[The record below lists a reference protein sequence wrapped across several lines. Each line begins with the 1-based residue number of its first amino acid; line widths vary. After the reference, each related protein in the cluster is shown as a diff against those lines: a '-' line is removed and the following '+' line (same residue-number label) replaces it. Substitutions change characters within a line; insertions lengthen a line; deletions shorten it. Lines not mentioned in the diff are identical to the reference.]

1 MKVEAPDLDTAQ
13 AMQITAAGTA
23 TNRLQQLPVGWGQSL
38 QNELAAIDLGAEA
51 DQISASNTGSVL
63 NALANRLQV
72 ASPEFAQQP
81 REQIVARL
89 RSELLAQSSVVSE
102 SGTDGLTQKLQTAVQ
117 NMAQEAGVDVDVK
130 VAFADFPERPANQL
144 HETTARVANVVADE
158 NRQPLQ
164 QREKLATEA
173 VKVDLSKAAQGLNV
187 DNTGK
192 QPANPVEVNTANE
205 SVTKVLNDKVADVA
219 QTKHRH
225 VDAESIQGKVRVEE
239 NTARAEQIVGKEAEN
254 QVAMVE
260 ANRQQALEKSN
271 GMAQQGIEES
281 TSKQANSALDAQF
294 DAELTVQ
301 AEVKTEEAKFEQE
314 IKASEQHAVQTHQLA
329 QDELVIEEE
338 LTDEAV
344 VASVGFV
351 ADQVVQ
357 KLQGKAADKVD
368 EGKLADEAESVQQV
382 EEITHVAA
390 LHAGQA
396 TASAQAN
403 VQVQT
408 AANVGAQTSAA
419 ASVSPQAN
427 SQANVQA
434 NANATMNASG
444 STGNLAGQS
453 GQSAGQNGQGA
464 QSSGQNNGQSA
475 GQALQNMNT
484 AGSEQRRD
492 IEMGAR
498 QQAQTRAAD
507 EALQKAN
514 ALSSGSVDSVTGER
528 RATLPPSMQ
537 SIPLPVRHPQWG
549 QALGQRVNYMINS
562 QVQQA
567 HITLNPEKLGPIQ
580 IKLHF
585 DREQQV
591 QVSVLAQHGAT
602 RDAIDA
608 SIPRL
613 REMLEQQGINLASV
627 DVETGESF
635 AEQQAQ
641 QDEETNSATMTATDG
656 KGSSTVEEE
665 QSVTTVASDSLVD
678 YYA

>member
-1 MKVEAPDLDTAQ
+1 MLALEQTQDRSTIIAALQVGNQTEAEQGQELPLEGQKSPFAQFLDYLKSQSVASDNSSTKLTANAVMTEQVDVGEQHSISAGLERLLNTKLAVAEDGDVEDEIALHSRLKDVFRDLQGYTATSAMKVEAPDLDTAQ

-23 TNRLQQLPVGWGQSL
+23 TNRLQQLPAGWGQSL
-38 QNELAAIDLGAEA
+38 QNELAAMDLGAEA
-51 DQISASNTGSVL
+51 DQNSASNTGSVL

-72 ASPEFAQQP
+72 AYPEFAQQP

-102 SGTDGLTQKLQTAVQ
+102 SETDELTQKLQTAVQ

-130 VAFADFPERPANQL
+130 VAFGDFPERPVNQL
-144 HETTARVANVVADE
+144 HETAARVANVVADE

-192 QPANPVEVNTANE
+192 LPANHVEVNTANE
-205 SVTKVLNDKVADVA
+205 SVTKVLNNKVADVA

-301 AEVKTEEAKFEQE
+301 AEVKTEAKFEQE
-314 IKASEQHAVQTHQLA
+314 ITASEQHAVQTHQLA
-329 QDELVIEEE
+329 QDGLVIEEE

-344 VASVGFV
+344 VASVGFA

-382 EEITHVAA
+382 EEITDVAA

-419 ASVSPQAN
+419 ASISPQAN

-444 STGNLAGQS
+444 STENLAGQS
-453 GQSAGQNGQGA
+453 
-464 QSSGQNNGQSA
+464 
-475 GQALQNMNT
+475 
-484 AGSEQRRD
+484 
-492 IEMGAR
+492 
-498 QQAQTRAAD
+498 
-507 EALQKAN
+507 
-514 ALSSGSVDSVTGER
+514 
-528 RATLPPSMQ
+528 
-537 SIPLPVRHPQWG
+537 
-549 QALGQRVNYMINS
+549 
-562 QVQQA
+562 
-567 HITLNPEKLGPIQ
+567 
-580 IKLHF
+580 
-585 DREQQV
+585 
-591 QVSVLAQHGAT
+591 
-602 RDAIDA
+602 
-608 SIPRL
+608 
-613 REMLEQQGINLASV
+613 
-627 DVETGESF
+627 
-635 AEQQAQ
+635 
-641 QDEETNSATMTATDG
+641 
-656 KGSSTVEEE
+656 
-665 QSVTTVASDSLVD
+665 
-678 YYA
+678 